1 MSIKIDRLTFAD
13 FYDLQKQQ
21 KRVGKRKCMKCG
33 ASIMDKHICPHC
45 SRINGRQARM
55 VQESKTP

>member
-1 MSIKIDRLTFAD
+1 MSIKIDRVLFPS
-13 FYDLQKQQ
+13 FYDIYQGQ

-55 VQESKTP
+55 VQDS